1 MGSNDPHQFK
11 IAFENIFRSK
21 IEHLEELLT
30 TIITE
35 RTALSG
41 NLIDEVQ
48 KTAEHKQTLM
58 KAVEQT
64 VRQSKTLLEHLEQ
77 TMPGHTQPAILDWC
91 DPSGAL
97 NHLRDQISEITS
109 RCQAENQPNGI
120 RAQRQNQS
128 VHTALDILRGEGLPS
143 AFYQATGE
151 PSRGHDARSL
161 GKA

>member
-1 MGSNDPHQFK
+1 MSTNDPHQFK

-77 TMPGHTQPAILDWC
+77 TMPGHVQPAILDWS
-91 DPSGAL
+91 DPGGEL

-109 RCQAENQPNGI
+109 RCQAENQRNGMQV
-120 RAQRQNQS
+120 RRQSQS
-128 VHTALDILRGEGLPS
+128 IHML
-143 AFYQATGE
+143 
-151 PSRGHDARSL
+151 
-161 GKA
+161 